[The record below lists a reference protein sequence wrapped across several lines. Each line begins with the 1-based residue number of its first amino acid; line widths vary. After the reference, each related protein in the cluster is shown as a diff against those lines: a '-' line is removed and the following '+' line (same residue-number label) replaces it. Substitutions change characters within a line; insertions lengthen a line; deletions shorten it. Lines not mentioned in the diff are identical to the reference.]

1 MIKLSLH
8 SRSLELDLERKLL
21 VLRDGDQRIDLPRTE
36 VAQMM
41 TFLLAHPTF
50 FEDCSVEASVR
61 PITIVPRFADLL
73 ETGTLKPGMSELML
87 GIQAVSCEP
96 LLISWQDFRS
106 GGVGGRGR
114 SGKTNTLFFLSV
126 QAILSGAE
134 VWVADPHYNKV
145 SSLTALLR
153 PLAQHVRLAGTL
165 DETAQMIEDVSS
177 EISRRKAKPGPSH
190 PLVVIFDE
198 WNGILEDFDGEEER
212 RTNGES
218 YSKRVA
224 ATLLQVEREMGGYE
238 MYSLLGVSDWSD
250 KAIGGASLRRLIHS
264 VLCHRMTV
272 DYSKY
277 ILESKQW
284 CRQTAGLHTGHLIY
298 KDNEGSYTQLIVPF
312 ISAEDAATIARLLAE
327 HRE

>member
-1 MIKLSLH
+1 
-8 SRSLELDLERKLL
+8 LELDLERKQL
-21 VLRDGDQRIDLPRTE
+21 VLRDGDQRIELPRTE

-41 TFLLAHPTF
+41 AFLLAHPTF
-50 FEDCSVEASVR
+50 FEDCSVKASGC
-61 PITIVPRFADLL
+61 PIPVVPRFADLL

-87 GIQAVSCEP
+87 GVQAANCEP
-96 LLISWQDFRS
+96 FVISWQDFRS
-106 GGVGGRGR
+106 GAVGGRGR
-114 SGKTNTLFFLSV
+114 SGKTNTLFFLTA

-145 SSLTALLR
+145 SSLTTFLR
-153 PLAQHVRLAGTL
+153 PLAQQVRLAGTL
-165 DETAQMIEDVSS
+165 DEVAQMVEDIGS
-177 EISRRKAKPGPSH
+177 EIKRRKAEPGPSH

-198 WNGILEDFDGEEER
+198 WNGILEDFDVEEEQR
-212 RTNGES
+212 VTGES

-250 KAIGGASLRRLIHS
+250 KAIGGVSLRRLIHS
-264 VLCHRMTV
+264 VLCHRMTA

-284 CRQTAGLHTGHLIY
+284 YSLTAGLRTGHLIY
-298 KDNEGSYTQLIVPF
+298 RDNEGVYIQLIVPF
-312 ISAEDAATIARLLAE
+312 TSAEDAETIARLLAE